1 MGGGGPDAGIHYD
14 ICYNSIINKVLKKK
28 KGQGIN
34 SVSVLKISM
43 EKSLHIH

>member
-1 MGGGGPDAGIHYD
+1 MGGEGADSGIHYD
-14 ICYNSIINKVLKKK
+14 TCYNSIINKVLKKK

-34 SVSVLKISM
+34 SASVLKISM